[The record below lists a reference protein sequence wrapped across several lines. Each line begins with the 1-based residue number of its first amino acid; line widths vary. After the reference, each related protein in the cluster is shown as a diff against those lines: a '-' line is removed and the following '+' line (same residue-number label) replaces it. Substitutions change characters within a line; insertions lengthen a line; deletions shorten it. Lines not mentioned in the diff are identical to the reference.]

1 VRRLLVALLL
11 VATPAHAS
19 VYDIYGANP
28 RGLSMGQ
35 ALTAAVTDYTAT
47 YYNPA
52 ALTVLERMS
61 YGIGFQASF
70 PFLEVERAL
79 PFCGG
84 SASAC
89 AQQYGPGGSS
99 RFDSV
104 LPRAFSGFTLG
115 ALTPFGGL
123 LDNRVAFGITAYL
136 PANNLIR
143 AEGLDPQRP
152 QFYAYQSLPD
162 KFNILGALAYKPVDW
177 LSLGLGFQVLAN
189 LDGDVR
195 LELDVL
201 NHTYERAD
209 IVVKVK
215 PKANLTAGLLF
226 MPTDELRV
234 GVAWR
239 GELDLFYRL
248 PVTAEL
254 GSPLRLAIDVS
265 ETVLYQPHQ
274 IAFGISYRLAD
285 PDLLLSAD
293 LVWSLW
299 SMAPDPSPH
308 VSLDVGGSLID
319 GLGLGETLDVNT
331 AGRTLELGF
340 VDTLSPR
347 FGLEYTPIRW
357 MTLRGGYLYRPT
369 PAPRQTGATN
379 YLDNDAHGASLGLA
393 FTFSDP
399 LDVHPNPVVL
409 EAGNQLTILSRR
421 TVFKASESDPVG
433 DLSHGGLVY
442 SVGISVS
449 HSY

>member
-1 VRRLLVALLL
+1 
-11 VATPAHAS
+11 
-19 VYDIYGANP
+19 
-28 RGLSMGQ
+28 
-35 ALTAAVTDYTAT
+35 
-47 YYNPA
+47 
-52 ALTVLERMS
+52 
-61 YGIGFQASF
+61 
-70 PFLEVERAL
+70 
-79 PFCGG
+79 
-84 SASAC
+84 
-89 AQQYGPGGSS
+89 
-99 RFDSV
+99 V